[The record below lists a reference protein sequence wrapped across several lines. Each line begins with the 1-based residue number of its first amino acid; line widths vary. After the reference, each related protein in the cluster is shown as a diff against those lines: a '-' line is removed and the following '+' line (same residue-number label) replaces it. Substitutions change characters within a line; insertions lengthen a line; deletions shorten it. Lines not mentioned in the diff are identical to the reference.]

1 MKRNIFLKFSVILVF
16 ITSLMSFAPAG
27 GLSVIVNGSVP
38 NKDMTMVELKAF
50 MKGAKTRWSDNSKVN
65 LVFVNP
71 TSSFGNQVAKAVFG
85 TSGSDMNKAL
95 LALAFQG
102 KISAPKFFDTEE
114 EVAKY
119 VKNTPGTIAIVGS
132 DATGG
137 ATKAKINGADSF

>member
-1 MKRNIFLKFSVILVF
+1 MKRSIFLKFGIFALLVSV
-16 ITSLMSFAPAG
+16 LMSFAPAG
-27 GLSVIVNGSVP
+27 GLSVIVNNSVP
-38 NKDMTMVELKAF
+38 NKEMSLAEVKAF
-50 MKGAKTRWSDNSKVN
+50 LKGTKTRWSDNSKVN

-71 TSSFGNQVAKAVFG
+71 TSSTGNQVAKAIFG
-85 TSGSDMNKAL
+85 TSGSEMNKAL

-119 VKNTPGTIAIVGS
+119 VKNTPGTIAVVGA

-137 ATKAKINGADSF
+137 AVKAKVNGADSF